1 MYNLVVLRNCQSL
14 LGSIKCSTCQKLMT
28 IDIEGKSYKC
38 CHTIP
43 YHPTIET
50 LFDQL
55 EEYLTSCNTNV
66 NELFDFLKNTAT
78 LLYENHYLRVIAK
91 RYLTQLLTNAS
102 KGSIVVGLQA
112 ARLARPNSDAS
123 SYVSGVLAWPLDIET
138 VKRETAGK

>member
-1 MYNLVVLRNCQSL
+1 
-14 LGSIKCSTCQKLMT
+14 MT

-112 ARLARPNSDAS
+112 ARLARPNSDACYIS
-123 SYVSGVLAWPLDIET
+123 DVLAWPLDIEI
-138 VKRETAGK
+138 VKPQVNENLSANEALQASNTR

>member
-1 MYNLVVLRNCQSL
+1 
-14 LGSIKCSTCQKLMT
+14 MT
-28 IDIEGKSYKC
+28 IDIEEKSYKC

-55 EEYLTSCNTNV
+55 EQYLTSCNTNV

-91 RYLTQLLTNAS
+91 RYLTQLLTNTS

-112 ARLARPNSDAS
+112 ARLGTIHT
-123 SYVSGVLAWPLDIET
+123 YITGCLI
-138 VKRETAGK
+138 VKSAK

>member
-1 MYNLVVLRNCQSL
+1 MA
-14 LGSIKCSTCQKLMT
+14 
-28 IDIEGKSYKC
+28 IDIEEKSYKC

-55 EEYLTSCNTNV
+55 EQYLTSCNTNV
-66 NELFDFLKNTAT
+66 NELFGFLKNTAT

-91 RYLTQLLTNAS
+91 RYLTQLLTNTS

-112 ARLARPNSDAS
+112 ARLARPNLDAS
-123 SYVSGVLAWPLDIET
+123 CLPWCASMAT
-138 VKRETAGK
+138 

>member
-1 MYNLVVLRNCQSL
+1 
-14 LGSIKCSTCQKLMT
+14 MT

-112 ARLARPNSDAS
+112 ARLARPNSDAF
-123 SYVSGVLAWPLDIET
+123 SYVSGVLAL
-138 VKRETAGK
+138 KL

>member
-1 MYNLVVLRNCQSL
+1 
-14 LGSIKCSTCQKLMT
+14 MT

-123 SYVSGVLAWPLDIET
+123 SYVCGVLAWPLDIEI
-138 VKRETAGK
+138 VKPQVNENLSANQALQVSNVR

>member
-1 MYNLVVLRNCQSL
+1 
-14 LGSIKCSTCQKLMT
+14 MT

-112 ARLARPNSDAS
+112 ARLARPNSDIS
-123 SYVSGVLAWPLDIET
+123 SYVCGVLAWPLDIEI
-138 VKRETAGK
+138 VKPQVPYTHHYNPRFVYF

>member
-1 MYNLVVLRNCQSL
+1 
-14 LGSIKCSTCQKLMT
+14 MT

-112 ARLARPNSDAS
+112 ARLARPKLDAMGHGFES
-123 SYVSGVLAWPLDIET
+123 RVTAEIHYLLSL
-138 VKRETAGK
+138 REFQLVVGIDRLCQLRQYIYFNE